1 MKRQATYKPYIFPDI
16 NGGEDA
22 VKEAAVVNTSGGDPQ
37 AGQDLASMESRA
49 YEDGYAKGQK
59 QSLQQEQEKLKPV
72 REMLDSATAM
82 IEDHHAAVVRNM
94 PGYAVDLA
102 MDMARIIVRR
112 ELANGKDGRGDALR
126 RIVTMAV
133 AYDSAKIRLH
143 PEDEQ
148 TVKAALVEALP
159 DAGASEKIGLV
170 LDKGI
175 QPGGCLVE
183 TDFGVVDA
191 RIDQQLDSIEAELRQ
206 AVASLGGQ
214 TGIDTSSPD
223 MFQQF
228 QNKVDT
234 LDPIQSC
241 GHVTQVVGLVV
252 EANGPVTQ
260 LGCVCDIYGKE
271 NEAPVKAEVLG
282 FRDQTVLLMPLEEIR
297 SIGPGSRVVARQK
310 NAAVTVGHTLL
321 GRVIDGL
328 GAPMDGQGTIQS
340 EDEYPIY
347 ANPINP
353 LLRQRIR
360 NPLDIGV
367 RAINGLLTVGCG
379 QRMGIFAGSGV
390 GKSTLMGIIAR
401 KSQADVNV
409 IALIGERGR
418 ELNEFIE
425 KELGEEGLK
434 KSVVV
439 VATSDH
445 LPLVRV
451 RGAFVATAI
460 AEFFRDQ
467 GMQVNLMMD
476 SLTRFAMAQR
486 EIGLALGEPPTTKGY
501 TPSVFTLLPKLLER
515 AGTSDHDGAITG
527 LYTVLVEG
535 DDMNEPIADA
545 ARSVLDGHIVLTR
558 ELADQNHYPAI
569 DILKSVSRV
578 MVDITGLQHKHNAN
592 RLKELLATYRK
603 AEDLVNIGAYVHG
616 SNPKIDQAIE
626 RIEAIHQYLRQDIH
640 ENVQFEESLNQ
651 LNTIMDFANTG
662 TQ

>member
-1 MKRQATYKPYIFPDI
+1 MVDKHKYSEFKFPEIEAPAGFEAESQAVASPKSKNTSDSEMAVIETQAYEEGYAQGREKSLSFEQDKAAPIRDTLLQSTDMIAKQSKLIQQNAKLDAVQMAVSIAQNIILNEMKKGSDTVTETMQKAIRTAAKHEQATIVIHPDDDKAVKQIFEQEWPDI
-16 NGGEDA
+16 EYQRKYSFKHD
-22 VKEAAVVNTSGGDPQ
+22 
-37 AGQDLASMESRA
+37 
-49 YEDGYAKGQK
+49 
-59 QSLQQEQEKLKPV
+59 
-72 REMLDSATAM
+72 
-82 IEDHHAAVVRNM
+82 RN
-94 PGYAVDLA
+94 
-102 MDMARIIVRR
+102 IIR
-112 ELANGKDGRGDALR
+112 
-126 RIVTMAV
+126 
-133 AYDSAKIRLH
+133 
-143 PEDEQ
+143 
-148 TVKAALVEALP
+148 
-159 DAGASEKIGLV
+159 
-170 LDKGI
+170 
-175 QPGGCLVE
+175 GGCLVE
-183 TDFGVVDA
+183 TDFGVLDA
-191 RIDQQLDSIEAELRQ
+191 RIDQQLLTISTELNH
-206 AVASLGGQ
+206 VASAPQPSDDITKVTEGLFKLF
-214 TGIDTSSPD
+214 
-223 MFQQF
+223 FQ
-228 QNKVDT
+228 KVESA
-234 LDPIQSC
+234 DPIKSC

-260 LGCVCDIYGKE
+260 LGCVCEIHGNE
-271 NEAPVKAEVLG
+271 NEPPVKAEVLG
-282 FRDQTVLLMPLEEIR
+282 FRDQTVLMMPLEEIR
-297 SIGPGSRVVARQK
+297 SIGPGSRVVAQQQ
-310 NAAVTVGHTLL
+310 NASIAVGHQLL

-328 GAPMDGQGTIQS
+328 GTPIDGLGGLSAEI
-340 EDEYPIY
+340 EYPIY
-347 ANPINP
+347 GNPVNP
-353 LLRQRIR
+353 LLRKRIR
-360 NPLDIGV
+360 KPLDIGV

-425 KELGEEGLK
+425 RELGEEGLK

-515 AGTSDHDGAITG
+515 AGTSDHQGAITG

-545 ARSVLDGHIVLTR
+545 ARSILDGHIVLTR

-578 MVDITGLQHKHNAN
+578 MADICGLQHKHNAGN
-592 RLKELLATYRK
+592 LKELLATYRK
-603 AEDLVNIGAYVHG
+603 AEDLINIGAYVNG
-616 SNPKIDQAIE
+616 SNPKIDRAIGK
-626 RIEAIHQYLRQDIH
+626 IEQINKFLKQDMQ
-640 ENVQFEESLNQ
+640 ENVHFEDSLNQ
-651 LNTIMDFANTG
+651 LDNIMHVNM
-662 TQ
+662 